1 MKVVRD
7 PKTGAIVSVQ
17 SSAAER
23 RAKRNPLNDPLN
35 DLSDEEEEAFDG
47 LEAEGVGE
55 SKGIVPELEAEAK
68 LEKRKRPRGQSE
80 REREWCRRLVER
92 WGEDWGGMVRD
103 RKLNPMQQSEGDLRR
118 RVGLWLSKP
127 SRGEGDGVGEMEGE
141 A

>member
-23 RAKRNPLNDPLN
+23 REKRNPLNDPLN